1 MVQLGTSSIQPE
13 VPTSGIIAG
22 ILAAIERS
30 QQDNAKTTAE
40 LAACIRFIA
49 NQLHSLTPEPNH
61 SPNSPEFPEHTTPH
75 QPAQKARATSVA
87 SDVGQLDQPA
97 AQVNNQPASP
107 PMFTQQP
114 PATPPKNSSP
124 SGAMAMVPRP
134 LEPAPKP
141 ILSHEDVERMIQSHI
156 RGIPLLNFRVRPP
169 YPVELLQHPWPRN
182 YIPPT
187 FALFSGD
194 GSTQE
199 HVYRFQESMGVYQN
213 DGDLCLRKFSRSL
226 TGRAFTWYANLQP
239 NSVKAWEDLVELFFQ
254 KFYRTPIT
262 LSTADLGRL
271 SQGTNERLE
280 HYIKRFRDRSLDC
293 HENVSEGHLVGLCIN
308 GMMPIFRVALENLD
322 IKSFC
327 KLEESGL
334 RTASSIEAQAQYNEK
349 PRNWRPQEEHG
360 RRYRGHRDAAVEQ
373 ESHKRQGGASS
384 SKRNLKKPKRNFEE
398 PPPYPCSLEEVLN
411 ILDAWIRNKE
421 IQPLDVQREST
432 AEDKR
437 NPAYCHYHRHV
448 NHPTEHR
455 HHVRMISQHNA
466 VTTTKEHPVEEEE
479 TQNTLLQLEPVAAK
493 LQHAMLFKKFF
504 DQLEFTENQWYEACM
519 ALTTISMGV
528 KPSCTEEVAV
538 TYSGRNRRQPASVIT
553 FSNADMAPDVDHLR
567 PLYLPAKI
575 QGMMLKRAFI
585 DTGASLN
592 LVPLNIIKALRV
604 PAKHV
609 IRMPTTVYG
618 FGGYT
623 QDTMG
628 QVNLDVKVR
637 PIHASTTFHIID
649 ADTSYHVLLGRPW
662 LHKHKVIPSTYHQC
676 VKVIVKGK
684 EYRITALE
692 SPFSPEEAH
701 LADATFYHSIDT
713 EPQEMMSKITSTPLP
728 AWEEFEKP
736 ETSVRV
742 EVENSSGNKRRLIRE
757 IRLDGEYA
765 LKEPTFS
772 SYRTKVQKMMAE
784 FQTASLSHTRRTANR
799 YADALETLATK
810 MPKGEREYN
819 IKVTNC
825 PIPSALQS
833 QLMEPPQQDWRSEIL
848 TQIKAQKEKGQLAT
862 KELSKYIVL
871 YEELYRVE

>member
-1 MVQLGTSSIQPE
+1 MTQPTHPPMEEERQSQQEQPFTRASADRISLNHTPLMSPMVQPGTSSIQPE
-13 VPTSGIIAG
+13 VPTNSTIAG

-40 LAACIRFIA
+40 LAACMRFIA
-49 NQLHSLTPEPNH
+49 NQLHSLTPEPNQ
-61 SPNSPEFPEHTTPH
+61 SPNSPDFPEHTTPH
-75 QPAQKARATSVA
+75 QPAQKACATSVA

-107 PMFTQQP
+107 PMFPRQP
-114 PATPPKNSSP
+114 PATSPKNSFP

-134 LEPAPKP
+134 PEPAAKP

-156 RGIPLLNFRVRPP
+156 RGIPSLNFRVRPP
-169 YPVELLQHPWPRN
+169 YPIELLQRPWPRN

-213 DGDLCLRKFSRSL
+213 DGDLCLREFSRSL

-239 NSVKAWEDLVELFFQ
+239 NSVKTWEDLVELFSQ
-254 KFYRTPIT
+254 KFYRAPIT

-308 GMMPIFRVALENLD
+308 GMMPIFRAALENLD

-349 PRNWRPQEEHG
+349 SRNWRPQEEHS
-360 RRYRGHRDAAVEQ
+360 RRYRGHQAAAAEQ
-373 ESHKRQGGASS
+373 ESNKRQGGAGS
-384 SKRNLKKPKRNFEE
+384 SKRNLKKPKKNFEE

-421 IQPLDVQREST
+421 IQLPDVRREPT

-437 NPAYCHYHRHV
+437 NTAYCHYHRHV
-448 NHPTEHR
+448 NHPTSECRSLKWFFARKVATGELDIAKEPVQAVERQPFPEHR
-455 HHVRMISQHNA
+455 HHVRMISQHHNA
-466 VTTTKEHPVEEEE
+466 ATTTEEHSVEEEA
-479 TQNTLLQLEPVAAK
+479 QNTLLQLEPVAAK

-504 DQLEFTENQWYEACM
+504 DQLEFTENQRYEACM
-519 ALTTISMGV
+519 ALTTISMGIQ
-528 KPSCTEEVAV
+528 PNCTEEVAV
-538 TYSGRNRRQPASVIT
+538 THSGRNRRQPASVIT
-553 FSNADMAPDVDHLR
+553 FSDADMAPGVDHLR

-575 QGMMLKRAFI
+575 QGMLLKRAFI

-592 LVPLNIIKALRV
+592 LVPLNIIETLRV

-618 FGGYT
+618 FGGHT

-628 QVNLDVKVR
+628 QVNLDVKIG

-676 VKVIVKGK
+676 AKVIVKGK
-684 EYRITALE
+684 EYRITASE

-701 LADATFYHSIDT
+701 LADATFYHSTDT

-728 AWEEFEKP
+728 AWEEFKKH

-742 EVENSSGNKRRLIRE
+742 EVENSSSNKRRLIRE
-757 IRLDGEYA
+757 IRPDGKA
-765 LKEPTFS
+765 V
-772 SYRTKVQKMMAE
+772 YR
-784 FQTASLSHTRRTANR
+784 L
-799 YADALETLATK
+799 
-810 MPKGEREYN
+810 
-819 IKVTNC
+819 
-825 PIPSALQS
+825 
-833 QLMEPPQQDWRSEIL
+833 
-848 TQIKAQKEKGQLAT
+848 
-862 KELSKYIVL
+862 
-871 YEELYRVE
+871 